1 MRRMFDFFFGSSF
14 VFSSPDEGTGV
25 VNLTSS
31 RQLDELA
38 ILAGGGAYIDVY
50 CGGLCRRNVRS
61 RTLAGIAGRSLFG
74 YT

>member
-1 MRRMFDFFFGSSF
+1 MPRMFDFFFGSSF
-14 VFSSPDEGTGV
+14 VFSSPDEVTGV
-25 VNLTSS
+25 VNLTSL

-38 ILAGGGAYIDVY
+38 ILADGEACIDVD
-50 CGGLCRRNVRS
+50 CDGLCRRNVRS